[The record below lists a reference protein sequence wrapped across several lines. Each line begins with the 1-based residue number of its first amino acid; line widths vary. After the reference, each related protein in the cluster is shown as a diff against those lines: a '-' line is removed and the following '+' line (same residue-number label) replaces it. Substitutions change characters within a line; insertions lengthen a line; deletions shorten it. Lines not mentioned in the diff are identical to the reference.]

1 MSFETGKLKITIG
14 SYINSIKL
22 KKKIKAE
29 AMSENVILVNE
40 QDEEVG
46 TMPKME
52 AHIEGKLHRAFS
64 VFVFNTEGQLLLQ
77 QRAADK
83 YHSGGKWSN
92 TCCSHPRPGE
102 DTLDAAHRRLF
113 EEMGMTCEL
122 NEAFSF
128 IYKVEMDGGLTEHE
142 YDHVYVGISDVPPVP
157 NSAEVAAY
165 CYEKM
170 SELEE
175 KLTNESDQYSE
186 WLKICFSRVNNIYH
200 LLV

>member
-1 MSFETGKLKITIG
+1 ML
-14 SYINSIKL
+14 N
-22 KKKIKAE
+22 KKSKAE
-29 AMSENVILVNE
+29 AMNENVILVNE
-40 QDEEVG
+40 QDQVVG

-64 VFVFNTEGQLLLQ
+64 VFVFNNEGELLLQ

-102 DTLDAAHRRLF
+102 DTLAAAHRRLF
-113 EEMGMTCEL
+113 EEMGLKCEL

-128 IYKVEMDGGLTEHE
+128 TYKVEMDEGLIEHE
-142 YDHVYVGISDVPPVP
+142 YDHVYVGVSDMLPVP
-157 NSAEVAAY
+157 DPGEVAAY
-165 CYEKM
+165 CYQNM
-170 SELEE
+170 SELKE
-175 KLTNESDQYSE
+175 KLISEPDQYSE
-186 WLKICFSRVNNIYH
+186 WLKICFNRVNNIYH

>member
-1 MSFETGKLKITIG
+1 
-14 SYINSIKL
+14 
-22 KKKIKAE
+22 
-29 AMSENVILVNE
+29 MSENVILV
-40 QDEEVG
+40 DEKDQVIG
-46 TMPKME
+46 IMPKME
-52 AHIEGKLHRAFS
+52 AHLLGKLHRAFS
-64 VFVFNTEGQLLLQ
+64 VFIFNSKGELLLQ

-102 DTLDAAHRRLF
+102 DTLAAAHRRLF
-113 EEMGMTCEL
+113 EEMGLKCKL

-128 IYKVEMDGGLTEHE
+128 IYKVEMDGGLIEHE
-142 YDHVYVGISDVPPVP
+142 YDHVYVGVSDELSVPDPG
-157 NSAEVAAY
+157 EVAAY
-165 CYEKM
+165 CYQNM

-175 KLTNESDQYSE
+175 KLISEPDQYSE

>member
-1 MSFETGKLKITIG
+1 
-14 SYINSIKL
+14 
-22 KKKIKAE
+22 
-29 AMSENVILVNE
+29 MSENVILVNE
-40 QDEEVG
+40 QDEVVG
-46 TMPKME
+46 TMPKMG

-64 VFVFNTEGQLLLQ
+64 VFVFNSEGELLLQ

-102 DTLDAAHRRLF
+102 DTLGAAHRRLY
-113 EEMGMTCEL
+113 EEMGLKCEL

-142 YDHVYVGISDVPPVP
+142 YDHVYIGASDAQPVP
-157 NSAEVAAY
+157 DPGEVAAY
-165 CYEKM
+165 CYQSM

-175 KLTNESDQYSE
+175 KLISEPDQYSE